1 MRFALVPLDGSAE
14 ATREWTTWAQFWA
27 SSSMF
32 ADVKE
37 ATAVAYT
44 SGVALSQALFY
55 DMWVAEA

>member
-1 MRFALVPLDGSAE
+1 
-14 ATREWTTWAQFWA
+14 
-27 SSSMF
+27 MF